1 MKHYSNLKVMKMTIL
16 KTMAATFCKTDR
28 EHDDAQQQRQE
39 NRKNSKTKEEKNAMK
54 EVETYLQHRNDEH
67 LDSATM
73 LDLKDDAS
81 K

>member
-39 NRKNSKTKEEKNAMK
+39 NRKNSKTKEENKCN
-54 EVETYLQHRNDEH
+54 EGGRN
-67 LDSATM
+67 LLA
-73 LDLKDDAS
+73 APQ
-81 K
+81 